1 MGQDS
6 ATVGS
11 DLNTLTG
18 DMENL
23 QVGGM
28 QSMPTAVA
36 DVNTDLSTLRSLHAA
51 PTVDPASAIATGN
64 TALASAWNSISAAQ
78 GQGKTIITEAQA
90 LAATAQSLA
99 SQHGC

>member
-1 MGQDS
+1 VGQDS

-18 DMENL
+18 DVENL
-23 QVGGM
+23 QVGGI
-28 QSMPTAVA
+28 QGVQTAVSNVTA
-36 DVNTDLSTLRSLHAA
+36 DLSTLQSLHTA
-51 PTVDPASAIATGN
+51 PTVNPASAIATGN
-64 TALASAWNSISAAQ
+64 AALASAWNSISAAQ
-78 GQGKTIITEAQA
+78 GQGRTLIAEAQT